1 MSDKKDYKDLSID
14 EKMLLLDGKLAY
26 LDKLVDYYEGKI
38 SKLEQLEKTLQ
49 ASDTQKDEPVV
60 STDVESTAINT
71 VEEAVKEEP
80 TVEATEEPV
89 AEADTNADSEPVAM
103 GGSFGFGGNEAL
115 DEEYAPVEK
124 EPIVLENVPLGG
136 SFGFEA
142 EDTKVA
148 TISNIEE
155 ETTENIEETTVEAT
169 EEPVAEADTNA
180 DSEPVAM
187 GGSFGFG
194 GNEAL
199 DEEYAPVEKEPIV
212 LENV

>member
-1 MSDKKDYKDLSID
+1 AEYTKF
-14 EKMLLLDGKLAY
+14 AT
-26 LDKLVDYYEGKI
+26 I
-38 SKLEQLEKTLQ
+38 SN
-49 ASDTQKDEPVV
+49 
-60 STDVESTAINT
+60 I
-71 VEEAVKEEP
+71 EEETTENIEET
-80 TVEATEEPV
+80 TVEATEEAI
-89 AEADTNADSEPVAM
+89 AETDTQTDSEPVAM

-148 TISNIEE
+148 TISSIEE
-155 ETTENIEETTVEAT
+155 ETTENVEETA
-169 EEPVAEADTNA
+169 EEPVAEADTNT

-212 LENV
+212 LENVPLGGSFGFETEDTKVATISSIEEETTESVEKPTVRTPIEIATEDSNEPDDMIVSFKK

>member
-80 TVEATEEPV
+80 V
-89 AEADTNADSEPVAM
+89 AEADTNTDSEPVAM

-124 EPIVLENVPLGG
+124 EPIVLER
-136 SFGFEA
+136 
-142 EDTKVA
+142 
-148 TISNIEE
+148 
-155 ETTENIEETTVEAT
+155 
-169 EEPVAEADTNA
+169 
-180 DSEPVAM
+180 
-187 GGSFGFG
+187 
-194 GNEAL
+194 
-199 DEEYAPVEKEPIV
+199 
-212 LENV
+212 

>member
-71 VEEAVKEEP
+71 VEETVKEEP
-80 TVEATEEPV
+80 AVEATEEPV
-89 AEADTNADSEPVAM
+89 AEADTNADNEPVAM

-148 TISNIEE
+148 TISSIEE
-155 ETTENIEETTVEAT
+155 ETTESVEKPTVRTPIEIAT
-169 EEPVAEADTNA
+169 EDSNEPDDMIV
-180 DSEPVAM
+180 
-187 GGSFGFG
+187 SF
-194 GNEAL
+194 
-199 DEEYAPVEKEPIV
+199 KK
-212 LENV
+212 